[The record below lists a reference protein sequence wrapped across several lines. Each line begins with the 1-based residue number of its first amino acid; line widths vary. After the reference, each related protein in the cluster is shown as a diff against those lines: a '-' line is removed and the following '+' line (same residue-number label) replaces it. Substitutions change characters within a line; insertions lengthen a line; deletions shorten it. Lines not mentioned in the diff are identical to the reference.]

1 MTTMNANIEQSD
13 VGEMNRKVMN
23 EIVLREKERE
33 WAKK

>member
-13 VGEMNRKVMN
+13 GGEMNRKVMN